1 MQRISTSLV
10 AACVAAALL
19 VMAALARADDAAGSK
34 AGRDDS
40 NPPTQTLS
48 VVSVQPDAMQIVGR
62 GTNGEQK
69 TVLLS
74 PSTAIERHGPGP
86 GGEAARGPMKL
97 GDIAPGDRI
106 LVGGEQK
113 GDVVA
118 AKRIQV
124 IGPADVG
131 AGSPE
136 RRSGTEGGESD
147 EGRTGSGSGI
157 GSGPG
162 PGVPESG
169 SGTD

>member
-1 MQRISTSLV
+1 MQRISTSL
-10 AACVAAALL
+10 ATACVAAALAI
-19 VMAALARADDAAGSK
+19 AALARADDAAGSK
-34 AGRDDS
+34 VGRDDS
-40 NPPTQTLS
+40 NPPTQTLR
-48 VVSVQPDAMQIVGR
+48 VVSVQPDVMQIVGR
-62 GTNGEQK
+62 DTNGEQK

-86 GGEAARGPMKL
+86 GGEAARGAMKL

-113 GDVVA
+113 GDIVA

-124 IGPADVG
+124 IGPASVG
-131 AGSPE
+131 ADRPE
-136 RRSGTEGGESD
+136 RRSGTKHGEAD
-147 EGRTGSGSGI
+147 EGRTGSGAGI